1 MKSLKKMKIL
11 ENFDNCQTSKKSLL
25 RTSLTLLLC
34 LLVFFSCD
42 SKKQAPVLSSS
53 NGRMNH
59 VLFVVDNSNW
69 EGEIGDKLKE
79 IVTTPVLGLP
89 QEENQFSI
97 TQVPTSSFGKMF
109 KASRNILIVEF
120 DTINTVQMKRNL
132 YAKPQQIIRVTGT
145 SEEEIVK
152 TLEAYKNTLI
162 ETFKKSDIQNIQAE
176 IKGKSYPKNQ
186 FKTLQNL
193 GIELTVPNFFRLV
206 DDTGDFLWLRQYL
219 SGGIAKGD
227 GRSNILV
234 YAVPIPADKNSLLAS
249 ITQMRDSIGKMYL
262 PGSKEEMYMITEK
275 AFKPRVFQTK
285 IADRTAYKTLGKWE
299 LLNDFMAGPFTNF
312 VIEDQKNN
320 RWIVLE
326 GFTYAP
332 SVAKRDYMFEL
343 EAVLKTVQF
352 VK

>member
-1 MKSLKKMKIL
+1 MRTPSIL
-11 ENFDNCQTSKKSLL
+11 FLFI
-25 RTSLTLLLC
+25 
-34 LLVFFSCD
+34 VIFFSCD
-42 SKKQAPVLSSS
+42 SKKQAPVLASST
-53 NGRMNH
+53 GRMNH
-59 VLFVVDNSNW
+59 VLFVVDNSHW
-69 EGEIGDKLKE
+69 EGAIGAKLKE
-79 IVTTPVLGLP
+79 IVTTPVAGLP

-97 TQVPTSSFGKMF
+97 THVPTSSFGKMF
-109 KASRNILIVEF
+109 KASRNILIVEY
-120 DTINTVQMKRNL
+120 DTVNTVQTKRNL
-132 YAKPQQIIRVTGT
+132 YAKPQQVIRVTGT

-152 TLEAYKNTLI
+152 TLDTYKTSLI
-162 ETFKKSDIQNIQAE
+162 ATFKKSDIENIQAK
-176 IKGKSYPKNQ
+176 IKEKSYPKGH
-186 FKTLQNL
+186 FKTLHNL
-193 GIELTVPNFFRLV
+193 GIQLTIPSFFRLV

-234 YAVPIPADKNSLLAS
+234 YAVSMPVNKNSLTTAIS
-249 ITQMRDSIGKMYL
+249 KMRDSIGKIYL
-262 PGSKEEMYMITEK
+262 PGSKEGMYMITEK

-312 VIEDQKNN
+312 LIEDEQNN

-343 EAVLKTVQF
+343 EAILRTIQF
-352 VK
+352 LE

>member
-1 MKSLKKMKIL
+1 MRTPSIL
-11 ENFDNCQTSKKSLL
+11 FLFIVIL
-25 RTSLTLLLC
+25 
-34 LLVFFSCD
+34 FSCD

-59 VLFVVDNSNW
+59 VLFVIDNSHW
-69 EGEIGDKLKE
+69 EGVIGTKLKE
-79 IVTTPVLGLP
+79 IVTTPVAGLP

-97 TQVPTSSFGKMF
+97 THVPTSSFGKMF

-120 DTINTVQMKRNL
+120 DTVNAVQTKRNL
-132 YAKPQQIIRVTGT
+132 YAKPQQVIRVTGT

-152 TLEAYKNTLI
+152 TLDTYKTSLI
-162 ETFKKSDIQNIQAE
+162 ATFKKSDIESIQAK
-176 IKGKSYPKNQ
+176 IKEKSYPKDH

-193 GIELTVPNFFRLV
+193 GIQLAIPNFFRLV
-206 DDTGDFLWLRQYL
+206 DDTGDFLWMRQYL

-234 YAVPIPADKNSLLAS
+234 YAVPMPVNKNSLIAS
-249 ITQMRDSIGKMYL
+249 ISKMRDSIGEIYL
-262 PGSKEEMYMITEK
+262 PGSKEGMYMITEK

-285 IADRTAYKTLGKWE
+285 IAERTAYKTLGKWE
-299 LLNDFMAGPFTNF
+299 LLHDFMAGPFTNF
-312 VIEDQKNN
+312 VIEDAQNN

-343 EAVLKTVQF
+343 EAILRTIQF
-352 VK
+352 VE